1 MGMTVLAWA
10 VTIFLWV
17 IAVAFAVSNVL
28 ILLALIHHRKDMEF
42 VLILGVVFVA
52 FAILAAGAACGALA
66 VGRTLT

>member
-1 MGMTVLAWA
+1 MTVLAWA

-17 IAVAFAVSNVL
+17 IAVAFAASDSL

-66 VGRTLT
+66 VGRCL